1 LSDTTISV
9 AYAKSR
15 HERPKIIE
23 VERKPGEEPMVFN
36 VVISDT
42 AGSTKHRVTLADATY
57 QKLTAGKVTPDECVE
72 AAFKFLLER
81 ESKSDILPSFDIN
94 VINMS
99 FPSFER
105 EFAGYM

>member
-1 LSDTTISV
+1 M
-9 AYAKSR
+9 
-15 HERPKIIE
+15 IE
-23 VERKPGEEPMVFN
+23 VERKPGEQPMVFN
-36 VVISDT
+36 VVISDS

-57 QKLTAGKVTPDECVE
+57 QRLTGGKITPDACVE

-94 VINMS
+94 VINLS

-105 EFAGYM
+105 EFSSYM

>member
-1 LSDTTISV
+1 M
-9 AYAKSR
+9 
-15 HERPKIIE
+15 IE

-36 VVISDT
+36 VVVSDS
-42 AGSTKHRVTLADATY
+42 AGSTKHRVTLAGATY
-57 QKLTAGKVTPDECVE
+57 QKLTAGKISPDECVE

-105 EFAGYM
+105 EFANYM

>member
-1 LSDTTISV
+1 M
-9 AYAKSR
+9 
-15 HERPKIIE
+15 IE
-23 VERKPGEEPMVFN
+23 IERKSGDDPMVFN
-36 VVISDT
+36 VVVSDS
-42 AGSTKHRVTLADATY
+42 AGSTKHRVTLTDASY
-57 QKLTAGKVTPDECVE
+57 QKLTGGKITPDACVE

>member
-1 LSDTTISV
+1 M
-9 AYAKSR
+9 
-15 HERPKIIE
+15 IE
-23 VERKPGEEPMVFN
+23 IERKSGDDPMVFN
-36 VVISDT
+36 VVVSDS
-42 AGSTKHRVTLADATY
+42 AGSTKHRVTLTDASY
-57 QKLTAGKVTPDECVE
+57 QKLTGGKITPDACVE

-105 EFAGYM
+105 EFASYM

>member
-1 LSDTTISV
+1 M
-9 AYAKSR
+9 
-15 HERPKIIE
+15 IE
-23 VERKPGEEPMVFN
+23 IERKSGDDPMVFN
-36 VVISDT
+36 VVISDS
-42 AGSTKHRVTLADATY
+42 AGSTKHRVTLTDASY
-57 QKLTAGKVTPDECVE
+57 QKLTGGKITPDACVE

-105 EFAGYM
+105 EFPSYM

>member
-1 LSDTTISV
+1 M
-9 AYAKSR
+9 
-15 HERPKIIE
+15 IE
-23 VERKPGEEPMVFN
+23 IERKPGDDPMVFS
-36 VVISDT
+36 VVISDS
-42 AGSTKHRVTLADATY
+42 AGSTKHRVTLTDASY
-57 QKLTAGKVTPDECVE
+57 QKLTGGKITPDACVE

-105 EFAGYM
+105 EFPSYM

>member
-1 LSDTTISV
+1 M
-9 AYAKSR
+9 
-15 HERPKIIE
+15 IE
-23 VERKPGEEPMVFN
+23 IERKPGDDPMIFN
-36 VVISDT
+36 VVISDS
-42 AGSTKHRVTLADATY
+42 AGATKHRVTLADTTY
-57 QKLTAGKVTPDECVE
+57 QKLTAGKITPDECVE

-105 EFAGYM
+105 EFPSYM

>member
-1 LSDTTISV
+1 M
-9 AYAKSR
+9 
-15 HERPKIIE
+15 IE
-23 VERKPGEEPMVFN
+23 VERKPGEEPRVFN
-36 VVISDT
+36 VVVSDS
-42 AGSTKHRVTLADATY
+42 AGSTKHRVTLADVTY
-57 QKLTAGKVTPDECVE
+57 QKLTAGKISPDECVE

-105 EFAGYM
+105 EFANYM